1 MKEFHGKKIKIIFL
15 QMLKFSKITFYF
27 QRKKI
32 LIKKKTGQFYFSK
45 WDHKKK
51 LKIKKLISRQTCVK
65 ASLVLGWSTPG
76 GETGQL
82 AKKTIHTHTHTHTE
96 TKTQRKCIF
105 LCWATNNNYL
115 L

>member
-65 ASLVLGWSTPG
+65 AGLGLG
-76 GETGQL
+76 
-82 AKKTIHTHTHTHTE
+82 
-96 TKTQRKCIF
+96 
-105 LCWATNNNYL
+105 
-115 L
+115 